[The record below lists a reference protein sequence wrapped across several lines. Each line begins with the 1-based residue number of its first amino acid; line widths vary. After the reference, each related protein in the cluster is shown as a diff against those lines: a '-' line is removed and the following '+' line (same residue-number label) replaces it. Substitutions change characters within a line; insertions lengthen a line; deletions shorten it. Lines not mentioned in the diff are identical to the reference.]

1 MKSDTLLDFAIFQ
14 LSPKRSRCELFVS
27 SNGITEKLASGLVK
41 PFVTHLK
48 VAEEQVALSLQS
60 IKLEVEKSKNAETW
74 FTKGTLERFVR
85 FVSTPEVLVV
95 VNTFDAEMSQLE
107 AARRIYSQG
116 VGDQPSGALGGDGA
130 GLTAAADA
138 TKRELLRAIDVRLI
152 AVQQD
157 LATAFT
163 RASAAGFNSDSVSEL
178 QQFADRFGAHPLNEA
193 CTKFMSLCQRRP
205 ELISRWKLGV
215 DDQVVRASWGSDMS
229 IDDPNEDQIGSHVNG
244 KPHQPSQNKHRE
256 QQLQPNTMQTQHH
269 LDQSKPAT
277 SQQPKPSSTTQQR
290 SENEN
295 KEEEAVTEP
304 LPSQIGQPA
313 RRLSVQDRINLFE
326 NKQKESSSSGGKPVT
341 VGKSVELRRLSSDV
355 SSVPAAVEKAV
366 LRRWS
371 GASDM
376 SIDLG
381 NDKKDGNT
389 DSPLCTASSSSVS
402 QGINNMFQSL
412 SEHKEQKDEKGLRDK
427 VSSVK
432 VEPMSGPGRA
442 ADSGLKDQGEVQTLQ
457 VQVGNLLGKEEDV
470 GLKGQMN
477 LKDKLGSQ
485 NSQYQSFT
493 GKSEQVELGDQVVSQ
508 EKVKGSLTGEMG
520 RSEVQSRVFLDRAV
534 IVGVKKQPTSQFQV
548 EGFADAVGDATPEGE
563 LKNRVEA
570 QGKDQSV
577 TQLRLRAPG
586 HSRTLSGQFEGG
598 IGLKSKEA
606 QYKGSEGDQFTPQP
620 QWISITGEVEEVG
633 KKDLASSEKPISKV
647 EGFGVH
653 KMKFKKEVPV
663 GSEQSK
669 KSKGRRDEGGSIYA
683 NNKSVLGKK
692 VPETEESLSAPM
704 MPVDQT
710 QRLRQS
716 RGNQE
721 LNDELKMKANEL
733 EKLFAEHKLRVPG
746 DQFSS
751 ARRSKPAD
759 VQIEQETT
767 SQCKKPVAVDVS
779 PAQMPDK
786 NSMSEPMGS
795 LSNMDKFCT
804 PTKMVDNQDY
814 ADSLRLNFSGISF
827 SDDSRGKFYEKYM
840 QKRDAK
846 LREEWGAKKAEKE
859 AKLKAMQDILERSR
873 AEMKAKF
880 SGSADRQDSVSS
892 ARQRAEKVRSF
903 NLRLQREQHQISSIQ
918 SEEDE
923 DLSEF
928 PDRKYYAQ
936 DRSYNEASLVDRSSR
951 SFNPKKLLPN
961 KNVSLSTPRTTV
973 AAVPR
978 SAAKVSNPSSGR
990 RRAQS
995 ENPLAQSVPSFSDLR
1010 KENAKPSLGA
1020 GKTTSRT
1027 QVRNYARSK
1036 STNEEV
1042 ALGKDEQP
1050 RQSQSLRK
1058 SSAGPVEF
1066 SDLSALNSDGIV
1078 FAPLKFE
1085 KEQIEQ
1091 SLNGK
1096 TLKIVEAKHF
1106 LRKGNGIGP
1115 GAGVNIAKFKAS
1127 EASEAPKG
1135 EESDGLAFEA
1145 DDSMDMAKEDEEDE
1159 LETMAV
1165 DDSADMENGRSRLSQ
1180 ESDKLN
1186 NSGSE
1191 NGDSLRSLSQVDPAS
1206 VAEMPA
1212 AVPTM
1217 FHTAVSLQDSPGE
1230 SPVSWNLR
1238 MHHPFSYPHETS
1250 DIDASMDSPIG
1261 SPASWN
1267 SHSLAQTEVDA
1278 ARMRKKWGS
1287 AQKPFLVANATHN
1300 QSRRDVTKGFKRLLK
1315 FGRKSRGME
1324 SLVDW
1329 ISATTSE
1336 GDDDAEDGRD
1346 PANRSSEDLRK
1357 SRMGFSQGHP
1367 SDDGFNESELFN
1379 DQVQSLHTSIPAPP
1393 ENFKLR
1399 EDHMSGS
1406 SIKGFMVLASYINP
1420 TMAGHF
1426 CLLKRSDSGTEST
1439 CQGKKKGAFDG
1450 QEFAVIF
1457 ASLDPLLQSLPM
1469 ADSSIEI
1476 DYSSSLNHHHHQ
1488 SHNTPAS
1495 RYASSSFTSLRSA
1508 RGSCTT
1514 LRRLRHRTPATP
1526 FASDDDISW
1535 QSEVSWQFEPS
1546 GWHYS
1551 RNMGAALSPWAASST
1566 SSLNSQAFRRRS
1578 ASEYY
1583 LSRTSGG
1590 FRSSA
1595 NPSYELS
1602 GYGAVPSGRLELQS
1616 YVARDYDS
1624 SSHLP
1629 LGDHSKSH
1637 HEISRLATIKEG
1649 NNRNGASPLAD
1660 EDELSTIDYD
1670 TPEYV
1675 ERQIRLLGTDSN
1687 LHAGAGSR
1695 SFSVSQ
1701 AYMDDDQDDV
1711 SHGGHHHGR
1720 DKQVRSHHT
1729 RHKVDNDL
1737 DLVMQ
1742 HELDGHDAWQSTGH
1756 HFGGHHRYNDL
1767 GLSLDFSEDDNPGHG
1782 HGHGHGLS
1790 HHSVHSDLDGHL
1802 QTRHKLEGLDH
1813 KLHQGHHGHDTWQST
1828 SHQFGGDH
1836 DQYDD
1841 FVPVPDFNEDEN
1853 EEEEDAE
1860 PPRPV
1865 GLFSLFKYSTK
1876 WDIVLVILGC
1886 LGALINGGSLPCYS
1900 YLFGKFVNKIAKESS
1915 NMMKDV
1921 DKICILM
1928 SGLSA
1933 VVMIGAYL
1941 EITCWRLVGERS
1953 AQRIRTKYLRA
1964 VLRQDISFF
1973 DTEVST
1979 GDIMHGISSDVAQIQ
1994 EVMGEKMA
2002 HFIHHI
2008 FTFICGYA
2016 VGFLQSWKVSL
2027 VVFSVTPLMMFCGIA
2042 YKAIYGGL
2050 TAEEE
2055 VSYRGAGTL
2064 AEQAISSIRTV
2075 FSFVAEDN
2083 LAARYAELLAK
2094 SVPLGAKIGF
2104 AKGAGMG
2111 VIYLVTY
2118 STWALAFWYG
2128 SILVARKEISG
2139 GAAIACFFGVNVGG
2153 RGLALSLT
2161 YFAQFAQGTIA
2172 AGRVFDIIDRVP
2184 EIDPYNPEGRTLS
2197 SVRGRI
2203 EFKGVTFS
2211 YPSRPDTTILSSLN
2225 LVIRSAKTLA
2235 LVGVSG
2241 GGKSTI
2247 FALIERFYDPDKG
2260 TISLDGHD
2268 LRTLQ
2273 VKWLRRQ
2280 IGMVGQE
2287 PVLFATTILEN
2298 VMMGKENATKK
2309 EAVEACVAANAHSFI
2324 YDLPQGY
2331 DTQVGAKG
2339 TQLSGGQ
2346 KQRIALARALIKD
2359 PRILLLD
2366 EPTSA
2371 LDSQSEAV
2379 VQQAIDKI
2387 SKGRTT
2393 IVIAHRLAT
2402 VRNANTIVVLDH
2414 GSVVETGNHHQLMER
2429 AGAYYELVKLA
2440 SEAVSKP
2447 TLNEKNTQKGI
2458 EFPTHEKS
2466 GYEAPTS
2473 PYVYEISRSKYLN
2486 SIQEVN
2492 QVEEEMQQ
2500 RPESRNFQ
2508 ISEIWAL
2515 QRPEL
2520 ISLLLGLML
2529 GMAAGAILSIF
2540 PFLLGLALQAYF
2552 DDSAKSEVGK
2562 LSLALVGLG
2571 FGSIISMTGQ
2581 QGFCGWA
2588 GTKLTMRVRD
2598 LLFRSILKQEPGWFD
2613 FEDNSTGILV
2623 SRLSVDC
2630 LSFRSVLGDRYSVLL
2645 MGVSSAAVGLGVSF
2659 FLQWRLTL
2667 LAAAVTPFTLGA
2679 SYLNLIINI
2688 GPKLDNKSYAKAS
2701 NIASG
2706 AVSNIRT
2713 VTTFSAQEE
2722 IVKSFDKALSEP
2734 RKQSLKRSQILG
2746 LTLGFSQGA
2755 MYGAYTLTLWFGA
2768 YLVKHGKANF
2778 GDVYKIFLILVLS
2791 SFSVGQLAGLAPD
2804 TTMAATAIPA
2814 VFDII
2819 NRRPLIGNFGDKGKK
2834 IERSKP
2840 LDIELKMVTFAYP
2853 SRPEVIVLRNFCLKI
2868 KGGSMVAL
2876 VGSSGSGKSTVIW
2889 LVQRFYDPN
2898 QGKVTMGG
2906 IDLREI
2912 DLKWLRKQIALV
2924 GQEPALFAGSIREN
2938 IAFGNPT
2945 ATWGEI
2951 EEVAKEAYIHKFI
2964 SGLPEGYEAQVGESG
2979 VQLSGGQKQ
2988 RIAIARAILK
2998 KSGVLL
3004 LDEASSALDLE
3015 SEKHVQKAL
3024 RRVSRRATT
3033 IIVAHRLSTI
3043 REANMIAV
3051 VKDGAVVE
3059 YGSHDSLLASHLDG
3073 VYASLVRAEREANA
3087 FS

>member
-1457 ASLDPLLQSLPM
+1457 ASL
-1469 ADSSIEI
+1469 
-1476 DYSSSLNHHHHQ
+1476 
-1488 SHNTPAS
+1488 
-1495 RYASSSFTSLRSA
+1495 
-1508 RGSCTT
+1508 
-1514 LRRLRHRTPATP
+1514 
-1526 FASDDDISW
+1526 
-1535 QSEVSWQFEPS
+1535 
-1546 GWHYS
+1546 
-1551 RNMGAALSPWAASST
+1551 
-1566 SSLNSQAFRRRS
+1566 
-1578 ASEYY
+1578 
-1583 LSRTSGG
+1583 
-1590 FRSSA
+1590 
-1595 NPSYELS
+1595 
-1602 GYGAVPSGRLELQS
+1602 
-1616 YVARDYDS
+1616 
-1624 SSHLP
+1624 
-1629 LGDHSKSH
+1629 
-1637 HEISRLATIKEG
+1637 
-1649 NNRNGASPLAD
+1649 
-1660 EDELSTIDYD
+1660 
-1670 TPEYV
+1670 
-1675 ERQIRLLGTDSN
+1675 
-1687 LHAGAGSR
+1687 GAGSR

-2055 VSYRGAGTL
+2055 VINFTVIGNVFSVGLLVLVFWFIFLDLQVSYRGAGTL

>member
-1 MKSDTLLDFAIFQ
+1 MKSDTLLDYAVFQ

-27 SNGITEKLASGLVK
+27 SNGNTEKLASGLVR

-48 VAEEQVALSLQS
+48 VVEEQVALSLQS
-60 IKLEVEKSKNAETW
+60 IKLEVEKRKNAETW

-85 FVSTPEVLVV
+85 FVSTPEVLEL

-116 VGDQPSGALGGDGA
+116 MGDQPSGTLGGDGA
-130 GLTAAADA
+130 GMAAAADA
-138 TKRELLRAIDVRLI
+138 TKKELLRAIDVRLI

-157 LATAFT
+157 LATAFA
-163 RASAAGFNSDSVSEL
+163 RAFSAGFSYDAVSEL
-178 QQFADRFGAHPLNEA
+178 QQFADQFGAHHMHEA
-193 CTKFMSLCQRRP
+193 CTKFISLCQRRP
-205 ELISRWKLGV
+205 EMISQWKRGV
-215 DDQVVRASWGSDMS
+215 DDQVVRASWESDMS
-229 IDDPNEDQIGSHVNG
+229 IDDPNEDQIGSHVNSRS
-244 KPHQPSQNKHRE
+244 HQPSHNKHLE
-256 QQLQPNTMQTQHH
+256 QLQLNTMQTQHH
-269 LDQSKPAT
+269 IDQSKPAT
-277 SQQPKPSSTTQQR
+277 SQQPKPSSSIRQR
-290 SENEN
+290 SQNEN
-295 KEEEAVTEP
+295 KEEEKKEEVTESS
-304 LPSQIGQPA
+304 PSQISHPA
-313 RRLSVQDRINLFE
+313 TRRLSVQDRINLFE
-326 NKQKESSSSGGKPVT
+326 NKQKESSSSGGKPVAL
-341 VGKSVELRRLSSDV
+341 GKSVELRRLSSDV
-355 SSVPAAVEKAV
+355 SSAPAVAEKAV

-381 NDKKDGNT
+381 NDNKDSNI
-389 DSPLCTASSSSVS
+389 DSPLCTPSSSSVS
-402 QGINNMFQSL
+402 LGKNNVFQGL
-412 SEHKEQKDEKGLRDK
+412 SQDNEQKDEKGFTDK
-427 VSSVK
+427 VSLVKAEPKSV
-432 VEPMSGPGRA
+432 PGRA
-442 ADSGLKDQGEVQTLQ
+442 ADSGLKDQGEVQA
-457 VQVGNLLGKEEDV
+457 QVGNLLGKEGDM
-470 GLKGQMN
+470 GLKGRMN
-477 LKDKLGSQ
+477 RKDQSGSQ

-493 GKSEQVELGDQVVSQ
+493 GKPEQVEFGDQVVSQ
-508 EKVKGSLTGEMG
+508 EKVKGSLTGERG
-520 RSEVQSRVFLDRAV
+520 GSEVQSRVFPDRAV
-534 IVGVKKQPTSQFQV
+534 GVKNQPSSQLPVGV
-548 EGFADAVGDATPEGE
+548 FADAVGDTTPEGE
-563 LKNRVEA
+563 LKNRVDS
-570 QGKDQSV
+570 QGKDESV
-577 TQLRLRAPG
+577 TQLRLRAQG
-586 HSRTLSGQFEGG
+586 HSRTLSGQFEGS
-598 IGLKSKEA
+598 IGLKTKEA

-620 QWISITGEVEEVG
+620 QWRSFTGEVEEVG
-633 KKDLASSEKPISKV
+633 KKDLASSEKQISKV
-647 EGFGVH
+647 EDSEVH
-653 KMKFKKEVPV
+653 KMKFKKQVPV

-669 KSKGRRDEGGSIYA
+669 KSQGRRDEGGSVYA
-683 NNKSVLGKK
+683 NNKSVLSKK
-692 VPETEESLSAPM
+692 VPESEESLSGPM
-704 MPVDQT
+704 MPVDHT
-710 QRLRQS
+710 QRIRQS

-721 LNDELKMKANEL
+721 LNDELKMKAHEL
-733 EKLFAEHKLRVPG
+733 EKLFAEHKLRVPA

-751 ARRSKPAD
+751 TRRSKHTDA
-759 VQIEQETT
+759 QIEQEAS
-767 SQCKKPVAVDVS
+767 SQYKKTAAVDVS
-779 PAQMPDK
+779 SAQMPDK
-786 NSMSEPMGS
+786 SSLSESMGS
-795 LSNMDKFCT
+795 LSNMAKFCT
-804 PTKMVDNQDY
+804 PPMKMVDNQDY
-814 ADSLRLNFSGISF
+814 ADSLRRNFSGISF
-827 SDDSRGKFYEKYM
+827 SEDSRGKLYESYM

-846 LREEWGAKKAEKE
+846 LREEWSSKRAEKE

-873 AEMKAKF
+873 AEMKAKIY
-880 SGSADRQDSVSS
+880 GSADRQDSVSS
-892 ARQRAEKVRSF
+892 ARRRAEKVRSF
-903 NLRLQREQHQISSIQ
+903 NLRSQREQHLISSIQ
-918 SEEDE
+918 REDE

-928 PDRKYYAQ
+928 PDQKYFGQ
-936 DRSYNEASLVDRSSR
+936 DISYNEASLLDGFSR
-951 SFNPKKLLPN
+951 SFNNKKLLPN
-961 KNVSLSTPRTTV
+961 RNVALSTPRTTV
-973 AAVPR
+973 APVPR
-978 SAAKVSNPSSGR
+978 SAARVSNPSSGR

-995 ENPLAQSVPSFSDLR
+995 ENPLAQSVPNFSDLR
-1010 KENAKPSLGA
+1010 KENTKLSSGA
-1020 GKTTSRT
+1020 GKMTSRS

-1036 STNEEV
+1036 STNEEI

-1050 RQSQSLRK
+1050 RRSHSLRK

-1066 SDLSALNSDGIV
+1066 SDLSALNSDDIV
-1078 FAPLKFE
+1078 LAALKFD
-1085 KEQIEQ
+1085 KEQMEQ
-1091 SLNGK
+1091 SSDDKFLNY
-1096 TLKIVEAKHF
+1096 VEAKPF
-1106 LRKGNGIGP
+1106 LRKGNGLGP

-1127 EASEAPKG
+1127 EASETPKD

-1180 ESDKLN
+1180 ESDKLD

-1191 NGDSLRSLSQVDPAS
+1191 NGDSMRSLSQVDPAS
-1206 VAEMPA
+1206 VSELPA
-1212 AVPTM
+1212 AVPAL
-1217 FHTAVSLQDSPGE
+1217 FHSAVSLQDSPGE
-1230 SPVSWNLR
+1230 SPVSWNSR

-1250 DIDASMDSPIG
+1250 DIDASVDSPIG

-1287 AQKPFLVANATHN
+1287 AQKPFLVANATYN
-1300 QSRRDVTKGFKRLLK
+1300 PSRRDVTKGFKRLLK
-1315 FGRKSRGME
+1315 FGRKSRGTD

-1336 GDDDAEDGRD
+1336 GDDDTEDGRD

-1379 DQVQSLHTSIPAPP
+1379 DQVKSLHTSIPAPP
-1393 ENFKLR
+1393 ANFKLM

-1406 SIKGFMVLASYINP
+1406 SIKG
-1420 TMAGHF
+1420 
-1426 CLLKRSDSGTEST
+1426 SDPY
-1439 CQGKKKGAFDG
+1439 
-1450 QEFAVIF
+1450 VH
-1457 ASLDPLLQSLPM
+1457 SLSM
-1469 ADSSIEI
+1469 ADSSFEI
-1476 DYSSSLNHHHHQ
+1476 DYSSSLNYNHQ
-1488 SHNTPAS
+1488 RHNTPAS
-1495 RYASSSFTSLRSA
+1495 RYASSSNITPLHSA
-1508 RGSCTT
+1508 RRSHTT
-1514 LRRLRHRTPATP
+1514 PRRLRHRTPATP
-1526 FASDDDISW
+1526 FATDNDMSW

-1546 GWHYS
+1546 GWHDT
-1551 RNMGAALSPWAASST
+1551 RNLGAALSPWAASST
-1566 SSLNSQAFRRRS
+1566 SSTNSQAFRRRS

-1583 LSRTSGG
+1583 LSHTSGG
-1590 FRSSA
+1590 LRSFA
-1595 NPSYELS
+1595 NPYYELS
-1602 GYGAVPSGRLELQS
+1602 GYGPVPSGRLDLQS
-1616 YVARDYDS
+1616 YVARDNDS
-1624 SSHLP
+1624 SSHLH

-1637 HEISRLATIKEG
+1637 HQISRLDTIKEG
-1649 NNRNGASPLAD
+1649 SGRYASPFAD
-1660 EDELSTIDYD
+1660 EDELSSGDYD
-1670 TPEYV
+1670 TPEDV
-1675 ERQIRLLGTDSN
+1675 ERQIRLLGTDPN
-1687 LHAGAGSR
+1687 PHAGSGSR
-1695 SFSVSQ
+1695 WFSVSR
-1701 AYMDDDQDDV
+1701 AYTGDDQEDV
-1711 SHGGHHHGR
+1711 SLGGHHHGHGLSH
-1720 DKQVRSHHT
+1720 QGGHEHGRSHQM
-1729 RHKVDNDL
+1729 RHKVDNNL
-1737 DLVMQ
+1737 DLVIQ
-1742 HELDGHDAWQSTGH
+1742 HELEGHDAWQSTSNEN
-1756 HFGGHHRYNDL
+1756 FGGDHGYDDL
-1767 GLSLDFSEDDNPGHG
+1767 GLSLDFSEDDNAGHG

-1790 HHSVHSDLDGHL
+1790 DHGVDRDLGGRI
-1802 QTRHKLEGLDH
+1802 QMRHKLEGLHH
-1813 KLHQGHHGHDTWQST
+1813 KLHQGHHGHDTWQSA
-1828 SHQFGGDH
+1828 SHPFSSDH
-1836 DQYDD
+1836 QYDD
-1841 FVPVPDFNEDEN
+1841 FVPVPDFNEDDS
-1853 EEEEDAE
+1853 EEEEDGE
-1860 PPRPV
+1860 PPRAV
-1865 GLFSLFKYSTK
+1865 SLFSLFKYSTK
-1876 WDIVLVILGC
+1876 WDIILVILGS
-1886 LGALINGGSLPCYS
+1886 LGALINGGSLPWYS
-1900 YLFGKFVNKIAKESS
+1900 LLFGKFVNKIAKASK
-1915 NMMKDV
+1915 NGDKTQMMKDV
-1921 DKICILM
+1921 DTICILM

-1933 VVMIGAYL
+1933 VVVFGAYL

-2016 VGFLQSWKVSL
+2016 VGFIQSWKVSL
-2027 VVFSVTPLMMFCGIA
+2027 VVFTVTPLMMFCGIA
-2042 YKAIYGGL
+2042 YKAVYGDL
-2050 TAEEE
+2050 TAKEE
-2055 VSYRGAGTL
+2055 VSYRRAGSI
-2064 AEQAISSIRTV
+2064 AQQAISSIRTV

-2139 GAAIACFFGVNVGG
+2139 GEAIACFFGVNVGG

-2161 YFAQFAQGTIA
+2161 YFAQFAQGTVA
-2172 AGRVFDIIDRVP
+2172 AGRVFDIIDRIP
-2184 EIDPYNPEGRTLS
+2184 EIDPYNPDGRTLPG
-2197 SVRGRI
+2197 VRGKI
-2203 EFKGVTFS
+2203 EFKDVTFA

-2225 LVIRSAKTLA
+2225 LVIRPAKTLA
-2235 LVGVSG
+2235 LVGASG

-2260 TISLDGHD
+2260 TITLDGHD

-2273 VKWLRRQ
+2273 VTWLRRQ

-2309 EAVEACVAANAHSFI
+2309 EAVAACIAANAHNFI
-2324 YDLPQGY
+2324 YDLPLGY

-2346 KQRIALARALIKD
+2346 KQRIAIARALIKD

-2371 LDSQSEAV
+2371 LDSESEAV

-2402 VRNANTIVVLDH
+2402 VRNANTIVVLDY
-2414 GSVVETGNHHQLMER
+2414 GSVAETGNHHQLMER
-2429 AGAYYELVKLA
+2429 AGAYYNLVKLA
-2440 SEAVSKP
+2440 SEAISNP
-2447 TLNEKNTQKGI
+2447 APNETNTQKGI
-2458 EFPTHEKS
+2458 EFSTNEKS
-2466 GYEAPTS
+2466 AYEASRS
-2473 PYVYEISRSKYLN
+2473 PYAYDISRSKYLK

-2492 QVEEEMQQ
+2492 QVEDELQQ
-2500 RPESRNFQ
+2500 RPKNFK
-2508 ISEIWAL
+2508 ISEIWTL

-2520 ISLLLGLML
+2520 ITLLLGFLL
-2529 GMAAGAILSIF
+2529 GMHAGAILSIF
-2540 PFLLGLALQAYF
+2540 PLLLGIALQAYF
-2552 DDSAKSEVGK
+2552 EDSPTELKRDVAK
-2562 LSLALVGLG
+2562 LSLILVGLG
-2571 FGSIISMTGQ
+2571 FGNIIAMTGQ

-2588 GTKLTMRVRD
+2588 GTKLTLRVRD

-2630 LSFRSVLGDRYSVLL
+2630 LSFRSVLGDRFSVLL
-2645 MGVSSAAVGLGVSF
+2645 MGVSSAAVGLCISF
-2659 FLQWRLTL
+2659 FLEWRLTL
-2667 LAAAVTPFTLGA
+2667 LAAALTPFTLGA
-2679 SYLNLIINI
+2679 SYLNLIINV
-2688 GPKLDNKSYAKAS
+2688 GPRLDNKSYDKAS

-2734 RKQSLKRSQILG
+2734 KKQSEKRSQILG
-2746 LTLGFSQGA
+2746 LALGLSQGA

-2768 YLVKHGKANF
+2768 YLVKQGPTDF

-2819 NRRPLIGNFGDKGKK
+2819 NRRPLIGNFRDKGRK
-2834 IERSKP
+2834 IEHSKP
-2840 LDIELKMVTFAYP
+2840 LDIEFKMVTFAYP
-2853 SRPEVIVLRNFCLKI
+2853 SRPEVIVLRDFSLKV

-2898 QGKVTMGG
+2898 KGKVMMGDR
-2906 IDLREI
+2906 DLREI
-2912 DLKWLRKQIALV
+2912 NLKWLRKQIALV

-2938 IAFGNPT
+2938 IAFGNPN
-2945 ATWGEI
+2945 ASWGEI
-2951 EEVAKEAYIHKFI
+2951 EEAAKEAYIHKFI
-2964 SGLPEGYEAQVGESG
+2964 SGLPEGYETKVGESG

-2998 KSGVLL
+2998 KSRVLL

-3015 SEKHVQKAL
+3015 SEKHVQDAL
-3024 RRVSRRATT
+3024 GKVSQRTTT
-3033 IIVAHRLSTI
+3033 IIIAHRLSTI
-3043 REANMIAV
+3043 REAKMIAV

-3059 YGSHDSLLASHLDG
+3059 YGSHDKLLASHVNG
-3073 VYASLVRAEREANA
+3073 VYASLVRTEREATA
-3087 FS
+3087 FA

>member
-1406 SIKGFMVLASYINP
+1406 SIK
-1420 TMAGHF
+1420 
-1426 CLLKRSDSGTEST
+1426 
-1439 CQGKKKGAFDG
+1439 
-1450 QEFAVIF
+1450 
-1457 ASLDPLLQSLPM
+1457 
-1469 ADSSIEI
+1469 
-1476 DYSSSLNHHHHQ
+1476 
-1488 SHNTPAS
+1488 
-1495 RYASSSFTSLRSA
+1495 
-1508 RGSCTT
+1508 
-1514 LRRLRHRTPATP
+1514 
-1526 FASDDDISW
+1526 
-1535 QSEVSWQFEPS
+1535 
-1546 GWHYS
+1546 
-1551 RNMGAALSPWAASST
+1551 
-1566 SSLNSQAFRRRS
+1566 
-1578 ASEYY
+1578 
-1583 LSRTSGG
+1583 
-1590 FRSSA
+1590 
-1595 NPSYELS
+1595 
-1602 GYGAVPSGRLELQS
+1602 
-1616 YVARDYDS
+1616 
-1624 SSHLP
+1624 
-1629 LGDHSKSH
+1629 
-1637 HEISRLATIKEG
+1637 
-1649 NNRNGASPLAD
+1649 
-1660 EDELSTIDYD
+1660 
-1670 TPEYV
+1670 
-1675 ERQIRLLGTDSN
+1675 
-1687 LHAGAGSR
+1687 
-1695 SFSVSQ
+1695 
-1701 AYMDDDQDDV
+1701 
-1711 SHGGHHHGR
+1711 
-1720 DKQVRSHHT
+1720 
-1729 RHKVDNDL
+1729 
-1737 DLVMQ
+1737 
-1742 HELDGHDAWQSTGH
+1742 
-1756 HFGGHHRYNDL
+1756 
-1767 GLSLDFSEDDNPGHG
+1767 
-1782 HGHGHGLS
+1782 
-1790 HHSVHSDLDGHL
+1790 
-1802 QTRHKLEGLDH
+1802 
-1813 KLHQGHHGHDTWQST
+1813 
-1828 SHQFGGDH
+1828 
-1836 DQYDD
+1836 
-1841 FVPVPDFNEDEN
+1841 
-1853 EEEEDAE
+1853 
-1860 PPRPV
+1860 
-1865 GLFSLFKYSTK
+1865 
-1876 WDIVLVILGC
+1876 
-1886 LGALINGGSLPCYS
+1886 
-1900 YLFGKFVNKIAKESS
+1900 
-1915 NMMKDV
+1915 
-1921 DKICILM
+1921 
-1928 SGLSA
+1928 
-1933 VVMIGAYL
+1933 

-2055 VSYRGAGTL
+2055 VINFTVIGNVFSVGLLVLVFWFIFLDLQVSYRGAGTL